1 MTRTRATTSALTS
14 PKLLELHAER
24 ARNRRSGS
32 TSTDV
37 IPAALFP
44 VLQRKFE
51 IAYLRCFPT
60 GTTPREATARMRVS
74 VFTLVVLLVPYL
86 PAAALIG
93 GIAPRTRL
101 FSTRPRALTAEL
113 ARPAAFRAPQPTL
126 SAAKAAEPAKTSEP
140 TKPSEPAKPRKAT
153 LSEWGTLLRLCS
165 QARHAKLHRHHTPR
179 LTTSY
184 TPAPH
189 VFTGQAARRLRL
201 RDARA
206 RLGGRRHAAA
216 AAGARAQ
223 PCTLTTHHSPLTTHH
238 STFTLTLTL
247 TLTLTRRARSTSCS
261 SARRR
266 AVHRC
271 SRSSTSRAW
280 ESPPPS
286 SPGCAALPSG
296 CAAPT
301 SCGGCAPSSSAH
313 SCACRSPS
321 TTSAPRASSPRACSQ
336 TASSWETCSRSTSTS
351 CSASCCRHG
360 GSSNNPDP
368 DH

>member
-1 MTRTRATTSALTS
+1 MRAIS
-14 PKLLELHAER
+14 
-24 ARNRRSGS
+24 
-32 TSTDV
+32 
-37 IPAALFP
+37 AALFP

-184 TPAPH
+184 TVRPLHTLHCASYSLLLTSSQDKLLVAFAFVMLVLASAGDVMLP
-189 VFTGQAARRLRL
+189 QLQ
-201 RDARA
+201 ARA
-206 RLGGRRHAAA
+206 LNLA
-216 AAGARAQ
+216 
-223 PCTLTTHHSPLTTHH
+223 PSPLTTHH
-238 STFTLTLTL
+238 SPPTTQP
-247 TLTLTRRARSTSCS
+247 
-261 SARRR
+261 
-266 AVHRC
+266 
-271 SRSSTSRAW
+271 
-280 ESPPPS
+280 SP
-286 SPGCAALPSG
+286 
-296 CAAPT
+296 
-301 SCGGCAPSSSAH
+301 
-313 SCACRSPS
+313 
-321 TTSAPRASSPRACSQ
+321 
-336 TASSWETCSRSTSTS
+336 
-351 CSASCCRHG
+351 
-360 GSSNNPDP
+360 
-368 DH
+368 